1 MKRLIE
7 LGQAAWKRWQETRAG
22 RALAQYDLANGSVLC
37 GGMAYAAL
45 FSLFAALTIGY
56 TLFVRVLGGNADLR
70 AAVLTQVDT
79 WIPGLVDTGSGG
91 VLTPSDLVLS
101 TGISWTSVVAVA
113 VLLWSATNFM
123 GALRTS
129 VRATFGLTENAGNP
143 ITERLRQ
150 LLGFVLLGVG
160 VLVTAAASVAVAAAV
175 PWILE
180 SLGLEGSAVSFGVR
194 AGGALVTLALDAAV
208 VAAVVR
214 YVGGMHVPLRDLL
227 TGSLAVGIVAGILRY
242 LGTEVVTTAAARN
255 ALLASFAVVVTVL
268 VLVNLLARVLLLA
281 TSWMSQSDA
290 LIKADPDPEPDTPA
304 VVPANPT
311 PTTKAE
317 PNPPAQ
323 RGSSDGAQKAEPRAE
338 GRGGRP

>member
-7 LGQAAWKRWQETRAG
+7 LGQAAWTRWQETRAG

-70 AAVLTQVDT
+70 VAVLTQVDT

-129 VRATFGLTENAGNP
+129 VRATFGLTENGANP
-143 ITERLRQ
+143 VTERLRQ

-160 VLVTAAASVAVAAAV
+160 VLITAAASVAVAAAV
-175 PWILE
+175 PWTLE
-180 SLGLEGSAVSFGVR
+180 LVGLGEGAGWAVRGV
-194 AGGALVTLALDAAV
+194 GFLLTVVLDAAV
-208 VAAVVR
+208 VAAVIR
-214 YVGGMHVPLRDLL
+214 FVGGVRPARRDLL
-227 TGSLAVGIVAGILRY
+227 LGSLAVGIVAGGLRL
-242 LGTEVVTTAAARN
+242 LGAEVIATTATRN
-255 ALLASFAVVVTVL
+255 ALLASFAVVVTLL
-268 VLVNLLARVLLLA
+268 VLVNLLARVLLLTTA
-281 TSWMSQSDA
+281 WMAAAEPSEDRSEDPSEDPS
-290 LIKADPDPEPDTPA
+290 ADPEMS
-304 VVPANPT
+304 
-311 PTTKAE
+311 
-317 PNPPAQ
+317 
-323 RGSSDGAQKAEPRAE
+323 R
-338 GRGGRP
+338 

>member
-7 LGQAAWKRWQETRAG
+7 LGKAVWARWQETRVA
-22 RALAQYDLANGSVLC
+22 RALAQYDLANGSVLS

-45 FSLFAALTIGY
+45 FSLFAALTLGY
-56 TLFVRVLGGNADLR
+56 TLFIRVLGGNLDLR
-70 AAVLTQVDT
+70 DAVLTQVDT
-79 WIPGLVDTGSGG
+79 WIPGLVNTGEGG
-91 VLTPSDLVLS
+91 VLSPSDLVLS

-129 VRATFGLTENAGNP
+129 VRATFGLTENGANP
-143 ITERLRQ
+143 VTERLRQ
-150 LLGFVLLGVG
+150 LLGFVLLGIG

-227 TGSLAVGIVAGILRY
+227 AGSLAVGVLAGVLRY
-242 LGTEVVTTAAARN
+242 LGTEVITTAAARN

-268 VLVNLLARVLLLA
+268 VLVNLLARVLLLT
-281 TSWMSQSDA
+281 TSWMSQSQA
-290 LIKADPDPEPDTPA
+290 LIQADTRPETDTPA
-304 VVPANPT
+304 VIPA
-311 PTTKAE
+311 K
-317 PNPPAQ
+317 PNPNTRPDPNTKPKADTPAQ
-323 RGSSDGAQKAEPRAE
+323 ASDA
-338 GRGGRP
+338 

>member
-7 LGQAAWKRWQETRAG
+7 LGKSVWAWWEATRAG
-22 RALAQYDLANGSVLC
+22 RTVARFDAANGAVLS

-56 TLFVRVLGGNADLR
+56 TLFVRVLGGNVELR
-70 AAVLTQVDT
+70 DAVLSQVDT

-91 VLTPSDLVLS
+91 VLSPSDLVLS
-101 TGISWTSVVAVA
+101 TGLSWTSVVAAA

-129 VRATFGLTENAGNP
+129 VRAMFGETENGGNP
-143 ITERLRQ
+143 VTERLRQ

-160 VLVTAAASVAVAAAV
+160 VLVTAAASVAVSAAV
-175 PWILE
+175 PWVLE
-180 SLGLEGSAVSFGVR
+180 SLGLDGGAVSFAVR

-214 YVGGMHVPLRDLL
+214 WVGGVHVPLRDLL
-227 TGSLAVGIVAGILRY
+227 AGSLAVGVVAGALRY

-255 ALLASFAVVVTVL
+255 ALLASFAVVVTIL
-268 VLVNLLARVLLLA
+268 VLVNLLARILLLA
-281 TSWMSQSDA
+281 TAWMS
-290 LIKADPDPEPDTPA
+290 LADPDPDPDADTPA
-304 VVPANPT
+304 PA
-311 PTTKAE
+311 
-317 PNPPAQ
+317 
-323 RGSSDGAQKAEPRAE
+323 SDG
-338 GRGGRP
+338 

>member
-7 LGQAAWKRWQETRAG
+7 LGKAAWARWQATRVA
-22 RALAQYDLANGSVLC
+22 RALAQYDLGNGSVLA

-45 FSLFAALTIGY
+45 FSLFAALAIGY
-56 TLFVRVLGGNADLR
+56 TLFVRVLGGNAELR
-70 AAVLTQVDT
+70 VAVLTQVDT

-101 TGISWTSVVAVA
+101 TGLSWTSVVATA

-129 VRATFGLTENAGNP
+129 VRAMFGVTENGSNP
-143 ITERLRQ
+143 VTERLRQ

-160 VLVTAAASVAVAAAV
+160 ILVTAAASVAVAAAV

-180 SLGLEGSAVSFGVR
+180 SFGLEGQVVSFGVR

-227 TGSLAVGIVAGILRY
+227 AGSLAVGVLAGALRY
-242 LGTEVVTTAAARN
+242 LGTEVITTAAARN

-268 VLVNLLARVLLLA
+268 VLVNLLARVLLLTTA
-281 TSWMSQSDA
+281 WMSQSQA
-290 LIKADPDPEPDTPA
+290 LIEAATRPESETPPALPANPDPDAKADPS
-304 VVPANPT
+304 
-311 PTTKAE
+311 
-317 PNPPAQ
+317 PPAQ
-323 RGSSDGAQKAEPRAE
+323 RGTSDGAPTTEPRAE

>member
-1 MKRLIE
+1 MKRLME
-7 LGQAAWKRWQETRAG
+7 LGKAALARWQTTRVG
-22 RALAQYDLANGSVLC
+22 RALAQYDLGNGSVLS

-45 FSLFAALTIGY
+45 FSLFAALAIGY

-70 AAVLTQVDT
+70 VAVLTQVDT

-101 TGISWTSVVAVA
+101 TGLSWTSVIAAA

-129 VRATFGLTENAGNP
+129 VRAMFGVTENGANP
-143 ITERLRQ
+143 VTERLRQ

-175 PWILE
+175 PWTLE
-180 SLGLEGSAVSFGVR
+180 NLGLEGAAVSFGVR

-227 TGSLAVGIVAGILRY
+227 AGSLAVGIVAGILRY
-242 LGTEVVTTAAARN
+242 LGTEVITTAAARN

-268 VLVNLLARVLLLA
+268 VLVNLLARVLLLTTA
-281 TSWMSQSDA
+281 WMSQSQA
-290 LIKADPDPEPDTPA
+290 LIEAENRPETDSDAEPSTAP
-304 VVPANPT
+304 
-311 PTTKAE
+311 TKASSKTKA
-317 PNPPAQ
+317 PATT
-323 RGSSDGAQKAEPRAE
+323 D
-338 GRGGRP
+338 